1 MPFLQETRTHPQ
13 IARAGARRRAVDRSR
28 RVSKTNLSVALLNLL
43 YGGVDYL
50 EAALDTVAG
59 EAQLSAL
66 ARVQETVR
74 RWNFSADAAAAEELA
89 GQPIVG
95 YSLDEELAAAVDTA
109 PALVKLPREVGRATL
124 LDLLPKH
131 WAEVYAQEE
140 SVVKGGIHGEAAEH
154 LRPRAFMS
162 PTLRNAETCA
172 ALVKRMH
179 DAGMLRVLDD
189 GRQQQRVPRARG
201 ALGDFAAG
209 RIADGPSPGRRRG
222 AA

>member
-1 MPFLQETRTHPQ
+1 M
-13 IARAGARRRAVDRSR
+13 
-28 RVSKTNLSVALLNLL
+28 LNLL

-74 RWNFSADAAAAEELA
+74 RWDFSADAAAAEELA

-95 YSLDEELAAAVDTA
+95 YSLGEELAAAVDTD

-140 SVVKGGIHGEAAEH
+140 SVVKGGIHAEAAEH
-154 LRPRAFMS
+154 LRPRALMS
-162 PTLRNAETCA
+162 PTLRNAETYV
-172 ALVKRMH
+172 ALVKRMY
-179 DAGMLRVLDD
+179 DAGMLRVLDEVRERVGLFTVARPD
-189 GRQQQRVPRARG
+189 DLQRLVVDPRPTNAAWGDPPPVRLTLGRYWRASCNEG
-201 ALGDFAAG
+201 G
-209 RIADGPSPGRRRG
+209 GRRRPRG
-222 AA
+222 QGKETH